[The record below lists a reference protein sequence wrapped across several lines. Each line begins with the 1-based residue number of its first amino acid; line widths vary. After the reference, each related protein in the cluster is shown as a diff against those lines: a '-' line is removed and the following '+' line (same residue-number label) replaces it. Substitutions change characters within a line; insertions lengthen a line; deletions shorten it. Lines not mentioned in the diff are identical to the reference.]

1 MTQQDA
7 IPDTVPQD
15 LPDAG
20 PVGPDGYRMTDLGL
34 AARVVALHGQDLRY
48 CPERAAWMAWDGA
61 RWRWDEDGEI
71 TRRVISTVQGLYRLA
86 GGINADKQR
95 TDWINWVLSRESKR
109 CLDAAAALSSVAKGI
124 PIEINQLDANPW
136 ILPTPNGEVDLRD
149 GSLRLPQRASLSTKL
164 AGTPY
169 DPKALCPLWDAF
181 LAEVVPD
188 KDVRDYLQRAIGYSL
203 TGSTRE
209 QCLFF
214 LYGIGANGKSTALQV
229 ISLALGDHGRHTP
242 TDTLLE
248 RRGGDSIPNDLARLH
263 GARFVTAVE
272 AGAGRRLAESLVKQ
286 LTGGDP
292 ITARFLRREYFE
304 FTPAFKL
311 WLAAN
316 HRPVIRG
323 ADDAIRRRIHL
334 IPFTVQIPPDKR
346 DHNLVAKLKDELAG
360 ILRWAVE
367 GCIEWQKGGLRPPQA
382 VRDAVAEYRG
392 ESDMI
397 GSFLAET
404 IIEDKTSNVRASDVY
419 ATFSEWAKAA
429 GEQVPSGQAFS
440 RMLTERGVKRDKS
453 RGRGIYV
460 GWRLRTDADLPYGV
474 EEPEVE
480 TADEPPN
487 LLATEYDGYP

>member
-1 MTQQDA
+1 M
-7 IPDTVPQD
+7 
-15 LPDAG
+15 
-20 PVGPDGYRMTDLGL
+20 
-34 AARVVALHGQDLRY
+34 VA
-48 CPERAAWMAWDGA
+48 
-61 RWRWDEDGEI
+61 
-71 TRRVISTVQGLYRLA
+71 
-86 GGINADKQR
+86 
-95 TDWINWVLSRESKR
+95 
-109 CLDAAAALSSVAKGI
+109 
-124 PIEINQLDANPW
+124 
-136 ILPTPNGEVDLRD
+136 
-149 GSLRLPQRASLSTKL
+149 
-164 AGTPY
+164 
-169 DPKALCPLWDAF
+169 
-181 LAEVVPD
+181 
-188 KDVRDYLQRAIGYSL
+188 
-203 TGSTRE
+203 
-209 QCLFF
+209 
-214 LYGIGANGKSTALQV
+214 
-229 ISLALGDHGRHTP
+229 
-242 TDTLLE
+242 
-248 RRGGDSIPNDLARLH
+248 
-263 GARFVTAVE
+263 
-272 AGAGRRLAESLVKQ
+272 
-286 LTGGDP
+286 
-292 ITARFLRREYFE
+292 
-304 FTPAFKL
+304 
-311 WLAAN
+311 
-316 HRPVIRG
+316 
-323 ADDAIRRRIHL
+323 
-334 IPFTVQIPPDKR
+334 FTVQIPPDKR